1 MPGKKLHTDL
11 DGLSERL
18 QDGIETCRSVIANY
32 RALLSDEQ
40 LVGGGPVA
48 GDVTDGEQP
57 FVEPD
62 QTSDSPA
69 SNQP

>member
-1 MPGKKLHTDL
+1 MTGKKLHTDL
-11 DGLSERL
+11 DALSERL
-18 QDGIETCRSVIANY
+18 QDAIETCRSVVANY

-40 LVGGGPVA
+40 LVGGGPA

-57 FVEPD
+57 FVRPD